1 MTSTTPAAVRS
12 LLDSGALDLADPGG
26 GATSSRLAELSAI
39 ARRESVSVARLVEAH
54 TDAVAI
60 LHEAGRRPEP
70 GAFYGVWAS
79 QTATA
84 GVALDESRTTIRGS
98 MGFASGLGIV
108 DRALVTTRTA
118 DGTMLV
124 DVDLRRGGGDSIVGD
139 VDGWASPALV
149 ETATGSVA
157 FVDHPVAPSDV
168 LGDPGWYLRRPGFW
182 HGACGPAACWA
193 GAAQGLVDISSQR
206 VDDDPHRR
214 AHHGA
219 LVAHDWALASLL
231 DAAGRQLDAEPDD
244 VRVGERTA
252 RSLRFAVSG
261 ICRDVMDRFGRAFGP
276 RPYVEDAAVAQR
288 VVDLDLYVK
297 QHHAERELAHVSN
310 LEVAHDG

>member
-1 MTSTTPAAVRS
+1 MTSPTHRTVRS

-26 GATSSRLAELSAI
+26 GATSSRLAELSGI
-39 ARRESVSVARLVEAH
+39 ARRDSVSVARLVEAH

-60 LHEAGRRPEP
+60 LHEAGRALEP
-70 GAFYGVWAS
+70 GAVYGVWAS

-84 GVALDESRTTIRGS
+84 GVVLDRTGSTIGGS

-108 DRALVTTRTA
+108 DRALVTTRTG
-118 DGTMLV
+118 DGTVLV
-124 DVDLRRGGGDSIVGD
+124 DVDVRHGRGVSVVGD
-139 VDGWASPALV
+139 GAGWASPAMG
-149 ETATGSVA
+149 ETATGSVE

-168 LGDPGWYLRRPGFW
+168 LCDPGWYLRRPGFW

-193 GAAQGLVDISSQR
+193 GAAQGLVDVASR
-206 VDDDPHRR
+206 LVDDDPHRR

-219 LVAHDWALASLL
+219 LVAHDWTLASLL
-231 DAAGRQLDAEPDD
+231 DAAGRQIDAEPDD
-244 VRVGERTA
+244 VGVGERVA
-252 RSLRFAVSG
+252 RSLRFEVSG

-276 RPYVEDAAVAQR
+276 RPYVEDSDAAQR

-297 QHHAERELAHVSN
+297 QHHAERELGHISN
-310 LEVAHDG
+310 LGGATR